1 MRKNN
6 SQLHS
11 WESYTCRIFFL
22 YCKFH
27 FVSSPGF
34 CLKRL
39 EISDLPL
46 KDTMKWRAT
55 GQMLLTASK
64 VKDFLEGKLKILPV
78 GDLDIS
84 ELTDFERKVLCELRR
99 NVSFGKTASYSELA
113 KFAGSPGASRAV
125 GNVMNKNP
133 FPLFFPCHRIINADG
148 SLGGF
153 GAGTGLKI
161 KLLENE
167 KKSL

>member
-1 MRKNN
+1 M
-6 SQLHS
+6 
-11 WESYTCRIFFL
+11 

-39 EISDLPL
+39 EISDSPF
-46 KDTMKWRAT
+46 KGTVKRRAI
-55 GQMLLTASK
+55 GQMLHIASK
-64 VKDFLEGKLKILPV
+64 VKDFLEGKLKILPI
-78 GDLDIS
+78 GQLDLS
-84 ELTDFERKVLCELRR
+84 ELTDFERKVLRELHR

-113 KFAGSPGASRAV
+113 KFAGSSGAARAV

-133 FPLFFPCHRIINADG
+133 FPLFFSCHRIINADG
-148 SLGGF
+148 SFGGF

-167 KKSL
+167 KKLCYMKN